1 MHMSKPKFIVLG
13 VFSVLIAVLL
23 LALVVPAMA
32 ASPKDGNRGTPGN
45 PANQNGTGTQG
56 NTTGAVT
63 GTTANQNGTSTQG
76 NAKGPKNG
84 TPPDQKGTVV
94 EGTATGSVTITPSS
108 GTAVTL
114 TMPTDAVIAF
124 YSVSGTTYTVE
135 RLMVKMSQP
144 TTGTPATPPDQ
155 SGTKVEGTASGTIT
169 VTPTSGTAVTLT
181 MPTDAVTAVYS
192 VSGTTNTLERLMVKM
207 SPPAT
212 GTQGTP
218 PDQSGT
224 VVEGTAS
231 GTITVTPTSGTAVTL
246 TMPTDAVTAFY
257 SVSGTTYTL
266 ERLMVKMSQPTTGT
280 PGTPPDQ
287 DGTVVEGTA
296 TGTITVTPSS
306 GTAVTLTMPTDAV
319 TAVYSVSGTTYTL
332 EQLMVKMAGQ
342 MPDMSGARPG
352 HNGRGPFGGF

>member
-144 TTGTPATPPDQ
+144 TTGTPPDQ
-155 SGTKVEGTASGTIT
+155 
-169 VTPTSGTAVTLT
+169 
-181 MPTDAVTAVYS
+181 
-192 VSGTTNTLERLMVKM
+192 N
-207 SPPAT
+207 
-212 GTQGTP
+212 
-218 PDQSGT
+218 
-224 VVEGTAS
+224 
-231 GTITVTPTSGTAVTL
+231 
-246 TMPTDAVTAFY
+246 
-257 SVSGTTYTL
+257 
-266 ERLMVKMSQPTTGT
+266 
-280 PGTPPDQ
+280 
-287 DGTVVEGTA
+287 GTVVEGTA